1 MVFIVNLKWL
11 SFKQDLSSISRYLE
25 DQKSTYAILRYAYD
39 IPQSV
44 YSEVMDILIENKEC
58 IYYNKLLNLVNEY
71 DKAIQANITGEDE
84 YVETIYYNTSTS
96 QITHEPKGS
105 GLAKVLID

>member
-84 YVETIYYNTSTS
+84 YVETIYYNTSTNEILK
-96 QITHEPKGS
+96 QDE
-105 GLAKVLID
+105 LLIEEDIGQ

>member
-39 IPQSV
+39 IPQSI

-71 DKAIQANITGEDE
+71 DKAIQANITEENE
-84 YVETIYYNTSTS
+84 YVETIYYNTSTNEILK
-96 QITHEPKGS
+96 QDE
-105 GLAKVLID
+105 LLIEEDIDE